1 MKNKAINSAKF
12 PPLII
17 NYFSHLVITLDISPC
32 IYTLDSTY
40 KLYLKCNVITNQ
52 INETSKWLVVGKER
66 WKGAS

>member
-40 KLYLKCNVITNQ
+40 KLYLKYIYYSSSLFFIIVMCIVIPH
-52 INETSKWLVVGKER
+52 LV
-66 WKGAS
+66 